1 MAQRGRKPQDPALK
15 QAIVTCRFNSVKEL
29 MEQGYPKYI
38 ACKKLGI
45 CRSWLHKKMSAE
57 QNRIL
62 DEIYFGFS
70 QGSSATKWKV
80 ENDR

>member
-1 MAQRGRKPQDPALK
+1 MAKKGIKPQDPALK
-15 QAIVTCRFNSVKEL
+15 QALVTFRFNSVKEL

-45 CRSWLHKKMSAE
+45 NRNWLHNNTTAVQK
-57 QNRIL
+57 RIL

-70 QGSSATKWKV
+70 QGSLSTKRKV
-80 ENDR
+80 ENGR

>member
-1 MAQRGRKPQDPALK
+1 MEKRGRKPQDPALK
-15 QAIVTCRFNSVKEL
+15 QALVTCRFNSVKEL

-45 CRSWLHKKMSAE
+45 DRNWLHKNTTSE

-70 QGSSATKWKV
+70 QGSSATKWKI
-80 ENDR
+80 ENGR

>member
-1 MAQRGRKPQDPALK
+1 MK
-15 QAIVTCRFNSVKEL
+15 QSIITCRFNSVKEL

-45 CRSWLHKKMSAE
+45 NRNWLHRNITPE

-70 QGSSATKWKV
+70 QGSSAAKWRV
-80 ENDR
+80 EKGR